1 MTRHKRIGK
10 EVGGDSDVRESVA
23 GRMSVTTDTTVSQ
36 SVIGK
41 GVSREFNSGVKL
53 GKDLMIDRLSVQK
66 DLTEQITMEAWKT
79 SI

>member
-23 GRMSVTTDTTVSQ
+23 GRMSVTTDTTVSR

-53 GKDLMIDRLSVQK
+53 NEDLMTD
-66 DLTEQITMEAWKT
+66 
-79 SI
+79 SIARV